1 MIRNLAQGKDD
12 VAVSSSKGGGMF
24 ARVSRY
30 EVPTEQ
36 LGAAPEA
43 FRRAIG
49 QIAGSSGLADAFVLV
64 DAGDSAPVD
73 ADSAR
78 VLTMTLWESRTA
90 MEASRVTAT
99 RLRSE
104 AAEAL
109 GGSVISSEEF
119 EVAVREYGPP
129 N

>member
-1 MIRNLAQGKDD
+1 
-12 VAVSSSKGGGMF
+12 MF

-30 EVPTEQ
+30 EVSTEQ

-43 FRRAIG
+43 FRQAIG
-49 QIAGSSGLADAFVLV
+49 QIGELSGLAEAFLLV
-64 DAGDSAPVD
+64 DAADRALAD

-99 RLRSE
+99 RLRGE
-104 AAEAL
+104 AAQAL
-109 GGSVISSEEF
+109 EGSVISSEEF
-119 EVAVREYGPP
+119 EVAVREHGHA